1 MTVSSVK
8 TGELS
13 LSFALNNNFMEP
25 IATTLVGSGGVG
37 TITFSDI
44 PQTYKHLQL
53 RGIAQVTLSTD
64 PGGSGGATVRFNND
78 QGANYTRHYLE
89 GDGASVFSFGQANT
103 NNGAVERFLY
113 RQTNNNIYGAIVC
126 DILDYSNSSK
136 YKTVRNIGGFDTN
149 ATSGVVGDVY
159 LNSFLWM
166 NTNSISSITLGVGTE
181 SFKQYSR
188 FSLYG
193 IKG

>member
-1 MTVSSVK
+1 MSITSVK
-8 TGELS
+8 SGATGIS
-13 LSFALNNNFMEP
+13 LALDNNFMEP

-37 TITFSDI
+37 SITFNDI

-53 RGIAQVTLSTD
+53 RGIAQITYSSD

-89 GDGASVFSFGQANT
+89 GDGASVYAYGQANT
-103 NNGAVERFLY
+103 NNGAVERFLF
-113 RQTNNNIYGAIVC
+113 RQTNNNIYGAVVC
-126 DILDYSNSSK
+126 DILDYANSSK

-159 LNSFLWM
+159 INSFVWM
-166 NTNSISSITLGVGTE
+166 NTNAINSITLGASGE